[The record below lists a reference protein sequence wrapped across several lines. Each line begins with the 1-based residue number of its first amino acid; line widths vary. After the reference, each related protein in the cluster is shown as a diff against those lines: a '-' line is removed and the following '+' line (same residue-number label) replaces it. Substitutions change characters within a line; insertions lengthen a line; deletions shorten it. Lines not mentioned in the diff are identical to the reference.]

1 MITLV
6 LGALSVFVPMLV
18 EWRRSLRNQRT
29 LRAQGAV
36 EPEGDVHRAMAL
48 AYPLAFAAMAAEGV
62 WRGAPPTAW
71 LWAGAAVFA
80 LGKAVKDLGHRD
92 AGPALEL
99 PGADPAEGAA
109 GHRGPLPVDRHP
121 NYVGVV
127 GELLGAACWFGA
139 TWTGPLGALG
149 FIALM
154 ARRVQ
159 IEDRLLRGAAPP
171 E

>member
-80 LGKAVKDLGHRD
+80 LGKAVKDWAIATLGPRWSFRVLILPKAPLVT
-92 AGPALEL
+92 AGPY
-99 PGADPAEGAA
+99 
-109 GHRGPLPVDRHP
+109 RWIRHP